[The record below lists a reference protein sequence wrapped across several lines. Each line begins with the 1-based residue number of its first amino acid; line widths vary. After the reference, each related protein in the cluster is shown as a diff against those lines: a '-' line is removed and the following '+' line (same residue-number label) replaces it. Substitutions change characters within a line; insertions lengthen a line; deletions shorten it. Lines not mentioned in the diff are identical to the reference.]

1 MSAML
6 LDSRSAR
13 TVLLILALLPLL
25 LFAYLGSHARMTAD
39 DYYHAHV
46 SSERGLLQNVAFW
59 RSAWNGGY
67 TYYLALGSLAP
78 LGTTAPA
85 VFPALF
91 VAVWFVALSALIFQA
106 LSFAGLSQFPRLTA
120 VTAAAVI
127 IALSINAL
135 FSPQS
140 LYYYAAAARHTLPIA
155 GLTACFA
162 LLIAVCRRREAASP
176 TAPALVVAGGALCF
190 FNAGL
195 GETFALVQLLI
206 VGAAFLA
213 SIVFLDRSE
222 HWRCRLLLGVGL
234 LATLAS
240 LIVMAAAPGAAARKA
255 VLDTSMSQQ
264 NRDIFVLA
272 SMTLE
277 AAFLHL
283 RDSELI
289 KGFVAAIGLG
299 LFLTLDRQG
308 PATAE
313 KTLQTGVG
321 LARGPLLFAL
331 VIQLLALPLLLGQL
345 SDDPRVL
352 GRYSMGYSAV
362 LLANLALIISISLL
376 AFARSRASHL
386 LARLQGNSTSFGAL
400 YLLAILL
407 LTALTQIRAVDWR
420 VSTYLLYLTLLALLV
435 ALSWQWSYAL
445 PRSVAR
451 PAWIVILSWSA
462 VAFLATLQIIF
473 FGFYFSGTLW
483 PRILAFLPYVFILSG
498 LIWAAFLGYAITGLG
513 VSSRFAA
520 AATIGLRLGSLIVIM
535 VIGAGVL
542 RDHARL
548 IPSFQA
554 YSAQWSARD
563 QQIIDDRERG
573 QRTVSVAPLSFDLE
587 HYLGI
592 EKMHK
597 SGCPLRYYD
606 VDAILI
612 DDA

>member
-1 MSAML
+1 M
-6 LDSRSAR
+6 
-13 TVLLILALLPLL
+13 
-25 LFAYLGSHARMTAD
+25 
-39 DYYHAHV
+39 
-46 SSERGLLQNVAFW
+46 
-59 RSAWNGGY
+59 
-67 TYYLALGSLAP
+67 
-78 LGTTAPA
+78 
-85 VFPALF
+85 
-91 VAVWFVALSALIFQA
+91 
-106 LSFAGLSQFPRLTA
+106 
-120 VTAAAVI
+120 
-127 IALSINAL
+127 
-135 FSPQS
+135 
-140 LYYYAAAARHTLPIA
+140 PIA
-155 GLTACFA
+155 GLTAYFA
-162 LLIAVCRRREAASP
+162 LLIAVCRRRDAASP
-176 TAPALVVAGGALCF
+176 TAPVLAVAGGAFCF

-206 VGAAFLA
+206 VSAAFLA

-222 HWRCRLLLGVGL
+222 HWRCRLFLGVGL
-234 LATLAS
+234 LATVIS
-240 LIVMAAAPGAAARKA
+240 LIVMAAAPGTAARKA
-255 VLDTSMSQQ
+255 VLDANTSQQ
-264 NRDIFVLA
+264 NRDLFALA

-289 KGFVAAIGLG
+289 KGFVGAIGLG
-299 LFLTLDRQG
+299 LFLTLDRQR

-313 KTLQTGVG
+313 KTLQTGPS

-331 VIQLLALPLLLGQL
+331 AIQLLALPLLLGQL

-352 GRYSMGYSAV
+352 GRYSIGYSAV
-362 LLANLALIISISLL
+362 LLANLGLIISISLL
-376 AFARSRASHL
+376 AIARSRASHL
-386 LARLQGNSTSFGAL
+386 LTRLQGNSTGFGAL
-400 YLLAILL
+400 CLLALLL

-420 VSTYLLYLTLLALLV
+420 VSTYLYLALMALLV

-483 PRILAFLPYVFILSG
+483 PRIIAFVPYVFILSG

-513 VSSRFAA
+513 GSSRFAA
-520 AATIGLRLGSLIVIM
+520 AATIGLRLGSLVVVL

-587 HYLGI
+587 RYLGI
-592 EKMHK
+592 EKLHK
-597 SGCPLRYYD
+597 SDCPLRYYD

-612 DDA
+612 NDE